1 MARTSTNISL
11 DPELKRSS
19 QELFA
24 DLGIDLSTAITLFL
38 KQSLR
43 VQGLPFAF
51 QSGDKVYF
59 HAETAAALNEYV
71 EMKAHPEKY
80 KRYAS
85 FQDAMNEVLSDA

>member
-24 DLGIDLSTAITLFL
+24 DLGIDLSTLFL

-43 VQGLPFAF
+43 VQGLPFA
-51 QSGDKVYF
+51 VTRENPN
-59 HAETAAALNEYV
+59 AETAAALNEYV
-71 EMKAHPEKY
+71 EMKARPEKY

>member
-1 MARTSTNISL
+1 MARTSMNISL
-11 DPELKRSS
+11 DPQLKQDS

-43 VQGLPFAF
+43 VQGLPFA
-51 QSGDKVYF
+51 VTRENPN
-59 HAETAAALNEYV
+59 AETAAALNEYH

-80 KRYAS
+80 ERYAS
-85 FQDAMNEVLSDA
+85 FKDAMDEVLTDA

>member
-1 MARTSTNISL
+1 MAKISTNISL

-43 VQGLPFAF
+43 VQGLPF
-51 QSGDKVYF
+51 VVTRENPN
-59 HAETAAALNEYV
+59 AET
-71 EMKAHPEKY
+71 EKY

-85 FQDAMNEVLSDA
+85 FKDAMNEVLTDA

>member
-1 MARTSTNISL
+1 MVEHFKEVFDMARTSTNISL

-43 VQGLPFAF
+43 VQGL
-51 QSGDKVYF
+51 
-59 HAETAAALNEYV
+59 
-71 EMKAHPEKY
+71 
-80 KRYAS
+80 
-85 FQDAMNEVLSDA
+85 LSDA

>member
-38 KQSLR
+38 KQSLVSR
-43 VQGLPFAF
+43 AF
-51 QSGDKVYF
+51 PLLSLGRIPMQ
-59 HAETAAALNEYV
+59 
-71 EMKAHPEKY
+71 
-80 KRYAS
+80 KR
-85 FQDAMNEVLSDA
+85 QPR

>member
-1 MARTSTNISL
+1 MTRTSTNISL
-11 DPELKRSS
+11 DPQLKHDS

-43 VQGLPFAF
+43 VQGLPFA
-51 QSGDKVYF
+51 VTRENPNV
-59 HAETAAALNEYV
+59 ETVAAMNEYY

-80 KRYAS
+80 KRYSS
-85 FQDAMNEVLSDA
+85 FKDAMDEVLTNA

>member
-24 DLGIDLSTAITLFL
+24 DLGIDLSIAVT
-38 KQSLR
+38 R
-43 VQGLPFAF
+43 ENPN
-51 QSGDKVYF
+51 
-59 HAETAAALNEYV
+59 AETAAALNEYV

>member
-11 DPELKRSS
+11 DPQLKHDS

-24 DLGIDLSTAITLFL
+24 DLRIDLSTAITLFL

-43 VQGLPFAF
+43 VQGLPFA
-51 QSGDKVYF
+51 VTRENPN
-59 HAETAAALNEYV
+59 AETIAAMNEYY

-80 KRYAS
+80 KRYSS
-85 FQDAMNEVLSDA
+85 FKDAMDEVLTNA

>member
-1 MARTSTNISL
+1 MAKTSTNISL

-43 VQGLPFAF
+43 VQEIG
-51 QSGDKVYF
+51 
-59 HAETAAALNEYV
+59 
-71 EMKAHPEKY
+71 
-80 KRYAS
+80 RAS
-85 FQDAMNEVLSDA
+85 CRERV

>member
-1 MARTSTNISL
+1 MAKTSTNISL

-43 VQGLPFAF
+43 VQGPAF
-51 QSGDKVYF
+51 RRHPGKSQRGDGCSS
-59 HAETAAALNEYV
+59 E
-71 EMKAHPEKY
+71 
-80 KRYAS
+80 
-85 FQDAMNEVLSDA
+85 

>member
-43 VQGLPFAF
+43 VQGLPFAV
-51 QSGDKVYF
+51 SGESQCRNGSRAERVCRDESTPRKV
-59 HAETAAALNEYV
+59 
-71 EMKAHPEKY
+71 
-80 KRYAS
+80 
-85 FQDAMNEVLSDA
+85 

>member
-1 MARTSTNISL
+1 MAKTSTNISL

-43 VQGLPFAF
+43 VQAC
-51 QSGDKVYF
+51 
-59 HAETAAALNEYV
+59 
-71 EMKAHPEKY
+71 
-80 KRYAS
+80 
-85 FQDAMNEVLSDA
+85 LSSSPGKIPTRRRLQL

>member
-11 DPELKRSS
+11 DPQLKHDS

-24 DLGIDLSTAITLFL
+24 DLGLDLSTAITLFL

-43 VQGLPFAF
+43 VQGLPFA
-51 QSGDKVYF
+51 VTRENPN
-59 HAETAAALNEYV
+59 AETIAAMNEYN

-80 KRYAS
+80 KRYSS
-85 FQDAMNEVLSDA
+85 FKDAMDEVLTNA

>member
-24 DLGIDLSTAITLFL
+24 DLGMDLSTAITFFSS
-38 KQSLR
+38 SLS
-43 VQGLPFAF
+43 VSKGLPFA
-51 QSGDKVYF
+51 VTRENPN
-59 HAETAAALNEYV
+59 AETAAALNEYV
-71 EMKAHPEKY
+71 EMKSHPEKY

>member
-11 DPELKRSS
+11 DPQLKHDS

-43 VQGLPFAF
+43 VQGLPFA
-51 QSGDKVYF
+51 VTRENPN
-59 HAETAAALNEYV
+59 AETIAAMNEYY
-71 EMKAHPEKY
+71 EMKEHPEKY
-80 KRYAS
+80 KRYSS
-85 FQDAMNEVLSDA
+85 FKDAMDEVLTNA

>member
-38 KQSLR
+38 KQSL
-43 VQGLPFAF
+43 QGLPFA
-51 QSGDKVYF
+51 VTRENPN
-59 HAETAAALNEYV
+59 AETAAALNEYV

>member
-1 MARTSTNISL
+1 MAKTSTNISL

-43 VQGLPFAF
+43 VQGLPF
-51 QSGDKVYF
+51 VVTR
-59 HAETAAALNEYV
+59 ENPNEIG
-71 EMKAHPEKY
+71 
-80 KRYAS
+80 RAS
-85 FQDAMNEVLSDA
+85 CRERV